1 MKKFSYFILSLVV
14 FIGLPTLASY
24 KVYEA
29 DLSESE
35 WVFSGNPLGC
45 QLTHNVPNYGDAIF
59 NERAGKNKALR
70 FGLNYKRQPITA
82 TNTASV
88 HSLSPSWQPTQRPK
102 DLGEI
107 AISSGPQIF
116 KAKDTASWK
125 LLNELEVGR
134 FPTFR
139 YQEFESIEDQV
150 AVSLS
155 AVGFKNSY
163 DQFLTCLTTLVDH
176 SLEELMKM
184 TLRFDFDQHTVR
196 DTYKKKLRSLAAY
209 IKHDQRIDVIFVNGY
224 TDNKGSKGYNRALA
238 QKRINSVKKILMAQG
253 ADEEC
258 FRTLAFGEANPV
270 ASNRQADGRAKNRR
284 VFIKVAQK

>member
-1 MKKFSYFILSLVV
+1 MKNFSYFILSLAL
-14 FIGLPTLASY
+14 FMGLPALANY

-29 DLSESE
+29 DLSESQ
-35 WVFSGNPLGC
+35 WVFAGNPLGC
-45 QLTHNVPNYGDAIF
+45 QLTHNVPHYGDAIF
-59 NERAGKNKALR
+59 KEHAGKNKALQ

-82 TNTASV
+82 TSTASV
-88 HSLSPSWQPTQRPK
+88 HSLSPSWQPTQRPR

-155 AVGFKNSY
+155 AVGFKKSY

-184 TLRFDFDQHTVR
+184 TLRFDFNQHAVR
-196 DTYKKKLRSLAAY
+196 ETYKKRLRSLAAY
-209 IKHDQRIDVIFVNGY
+209 IKHDQRIDVVFVNGH
-224 TDNKGSKGYNRALA
+224 TDNKGSKGYNRVLA
-238 QKRINSVKKILMAQG
+238 QKRIDSVKKILMAHG

-258 FRTLAFGEANPV
+258 FRTLAFGEENPT
-270 ASNRQADGRAKNRR
+270 ASNRLASGRAKNRR

>member
-1 MKKFSYFILSLVV
+1 MKKFSYFILSLAV
-14 FIGLPTLASY
+14 FMGLPTLASY

-35 WVFSGNPLGC
+35 WQFSGNPLGC
-45 QLTHNVPNYGDAIF
+45 QLTHNVPHYGDAIF
-59 NERAGKNKALR
+59 NERAGKNKVLQ

-88 HSLSPSWQPTQRPK
+88 HSLSPSWQPTQRPRN
-102 DLGEI
+102 LGEI
-107 AISSGPQIF
+107 AISSGAQIF
-116 KAKDTASWK
+116 KAKDTTSWK

-176 SLEELMKM
+176 SLDELMKM

-196 DTYKKKLRSLAAY
+196 DTYKKRLRSLAAY
-209 IKHDQRIDVIFVNGY
+209 IKHDQRIDVVFVNGH
-224 TDNKGSKGYNRALA
+224 TDNKGSKGYNRVLA
-238 QKRINSVKKILMAQG
+238 QKRIDSVKKILMAHG

-258 FRTLAFGEANPV
+258 FRTLAYGESSPV
-270 ASNRQADGRAKNRR
+270 ATNRRADGRAKNRR